1 MQVWY
6 KPLQSLVAI
15 FFTWIVGSL
24 VAGSDTFA
32 TTSLARGLSL
42 ADLAMFLTQLITLVL
57 LLILVRQVQ
66 TALPENG
73 RIASFLRALLPPLAT
88 LITLLLGQNLVLDMA
103 EPFLSLSGERILVLL
118 FWLAILASAGWLVWT
133 SYNHAPEL
141 VAGLLA
147 LGGKLERWPHKLHT
161 CPSCGA
167 HLKDQGSFCG
177 YCGASLTPSPAG
189 PSSGS
194 DFDKTRGGR

>member
-1 MQVWY
+1 MQAWF

-15 FFTWIVGSL
+15 LFTWIVGSL

-32 TTSLARGLSL
+32 TTPLVRGLSL
-42 ADLAMFLTQLITLVL
+42 ADLAMFLTRFITLVL
-57 LLILVRQVQ
+57 LFILVRQVQ
-66 TALPENG
+66 AALPENG

-88 LITLLLGQNLVLDMA
+88 LLILLLAQNLVLDMA
-103 EPFLSLSGERILVLL
+103 EPFLSLGGERILVLL
-118 FWLAILASAGWLVWT
+118 FWLAILAGAGWLVWT

-167 HLKDQGSFCG
+167 HLKDQGRFCG
-177 YCGASLTPSPAG
+177 YCGTPLK
-189 PSSGS
+189 PSSAEPS
-194 DFDKTRGGR
+194 VWE